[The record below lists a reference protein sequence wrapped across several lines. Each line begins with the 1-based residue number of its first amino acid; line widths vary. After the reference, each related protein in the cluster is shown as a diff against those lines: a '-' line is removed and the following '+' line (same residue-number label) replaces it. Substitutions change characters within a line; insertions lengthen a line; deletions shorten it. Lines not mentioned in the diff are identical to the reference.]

1 MTGAGNHLDH
11 LQGALAHLSSGKAD
25 EALRLL
31 AFVPADSGL
40 HPHVRHLRG
49 IAYARLGQ
57 ASEAIE
63 SLEGA
68 LPWLADDHEFLA
80 NLARAYCTSARFA
93 DALSLLDKVAAAGKA
108 SAVTYS
114 DRAVLLE
121 KIDRDALALESYDAA
136 LALDASLSPAL
147 AGKANLLHKM
157 GRYDEALACH
167 DRLHRMQPANALA
180 VSSRASTLDKLGRM
194 TEALI
199 EHQRAQALSPGQP
212 AICCGHGVCLVLLD
226 QLEEGLR
233 CFDQALAIDPTHP
246 QAMINRAAVLAE
258 LRRYPESLSQFDAAL
273 QLAPATGN
281 TRAQAI
287 CFRGM
292 VRLTLG
298 DPSGWADYEHR
309 IFADQASE
317 RRNALAPRWSGSE
330 PLGGKT
336 ILLWGEQGYGDIIQ
350 FCRYAVSLA
359 ELGAAVIL
367 EVPASLLTLCASLP
381 VAKVCQ
387 KDAELPPHDFQIP
400 MMSMPLALQSQ
411 PQLAGI
417 PCAAGYLRAEPR
429 LTEKWKRALPPPNR
443 KPRIGLACSGALRH
457 SRNARRSLPLAKL
470 LPLADLADLVILQPD
485 LTPADA
491 YTAAVMPQLARPAL
505 DRANFADVAGLIA
518 NLDMVISVDTSIA
531 HLAGAMGVPVWIL
544 LPWNAEWRWM
554 TDRADT
560 PWYKSARLFRQPA
573 RSDWDAVIRN
583 VLRALNR

>member
-1 MTGAGNHLDH
+1 MNGPAKHLDH
-11 LQGALAHLSSGKAD
+11 LQRALAHLSSGEAD
-25 EALRLL
+25 KALRLL
-31 AFVPADSGL
+31 AVIPGDTTL

-49 IAYARLGQ
+49 IAYASLGQ
-57 ASEAIE
+57 VSQAIE
-63 SLEGA
+63 AFEGA

-80 NLARAYCTSARFA
+80 NLARAYSASARFA
-93 DALSLLDKVAAAGKA
+93 DALLLLDKVASAGKA

-121 KIDRDALALESYDAA
+121 KMDQDALALESYEAA
-136 LALDASLSPAL
+136 LRLDAGLPLAL

-157 GRYDEALACH
+157 GIYDEALACH
-167 DRLHRMQPANALA
+167 ERLHRMQPANALA
-180 VSSRASTLDKLGRM
+180 ISSRASTLDKLGRM

-199 EHQRAQALSPGQP
+199 EHQRAQILSPGQP

-233 CFDQALAIDPTHP
+233 CFDQALEIDPTHP

-281 TRAQAI
+281 ARAQAL

-309 IFADQASE
+309 IFADQALE

-367 EVPASLLTLCASLP
+367 EVPESLLPLCASLP

-417 PCAAGYLRAEPR
+417 PCATGYLRAEPR

-443 KPRIGLACSGALRH
+443 KLRIGLACSGALRH
-457 SRNARRSLPLAKL
+457 PRNARRSLPLEKL
-470 LPLADLADLVILQPD
+470 LPLADLAELVILQPD

-518 NLDMVISVDTSIA
+518 NLDLVISVDTSIA

-554 TDRADT
+554 TARADT
-560 PWYKSARLFRQPA
+560 PWYDSARLYPQADRG
-573 RSDWDAVIRN
+573 DWDAVIRD
-583 VLRALNR
+583 VLRALTA